1 MQMSILESFLGVE
14 RSDKLIACLVQDI
27 IDGFENPK
35 EAELN
40 DLFAWII
47 DDKIGSNPAIQVI
60 QEADDDA
67 IGEIIARLIV
77 ELDWQSRQGRDYAA
91 KMQAFALYL
100 ADWVL
105 AHNDEEEEETPED
118 DYQE

>member
-1 MQMSILESFLGVE
+1 MQMSILESFLGAD
-14 RSDKLIACLVQDI
+14 RADKLIACIIQDI
-27 IDGFENPK
+27 TDGFENPK
-35 EAELN
+35 ESELEE
-40 DLFAWII
+40 LFAWIV
-47 DDKIGSNPAIQVI
+47 DDKIGSNPAVQVI

-91 KMQAFALYL
+91 KMQAFAAYL

-105 AHNDEEEEETPED
+105 AHDEEDQEDEYEE
-118 DYQE
+118 

>member
-1 MQMSILESFLGVE
+1 MQMSILESFLGAD
-14 RSDKLIACLVQDI
+14 RADKLVACIIQDI

-35 EAELN
+35 EAELE
-40 DLFAWII
+40 DLFAWIV

-91 KMQAFALYL
+91 KMQAFATYL

-105 AHNDEEEEETPED
+105 AHDDEDEEEPEE
-118 DYQE
+118 DYAE

>member
-1 MQMSILESFLGVE
+1 MQMSILESFLGAD
-14 RSDKLIACLVQDI
+14 RADKLIACIVQDI

-35 EAELN
+35 ESEIEEQ
-40 DLFAWII
+40 FAWIV
-47 DDKIGSNPAIQVI
+47 DDKIGTNPAVQVI

-91 KMQAFALYL
+91 KMQAFAAYL

-105 AHNDEEEEETPED
+105 AHEDEDSEEEYEE
-118 DYQE
+118 

>member
-1 MQMSILESFLGVE
+1 MQMSILESFLGAD
-14 RSDKLIACLVQDI
+14 RADKLVACIMQDI
-27 IDGFENPK
+27 VDGFENPK
-35 EAELN
+35 ESELEE
-40 DLFAWII
+40 LFAWIV

-77 ELDWQSRQGRDYAA
+77 ELDWQSRQGRDYAS
-91 KMQAFALYL
+91 KMQAFAAYL

-105 AHNDEEEEETPED
+105 AHEDEEDSEEEYE
-118 DYQE
+118 E

>member
-1 MQMSILESFLGVE
+1 MQMSILDSFLGAD
-14 RSDKLIACLVQDI
+14 RSDKLVACIMQDI
-27 IDGFENPK
+27 VDGFENPK
-35 EAELN
+35 EPELE
-40 DLFAWII
+40 DLFAWIV

-91 KMQAFALYL
+91 KMQAFAAYL

-105 AHNDEEEEETPED
+105 AHDDDEDSEEEYEG
-118 DYQE
+118 

>member
-1 MQMSILESFLGVE
+1 MQMSILESFLGAE
-14 RSDKLIACLVQDI
+14 RADKLIACLVQDI

-35 EAELN
+35 EAEIEA
-40 DLFAWII
+40 LFSWIV
-47 DDKIGSNPAIQVI
+47 DDKIGSNPAVQVI

-91 KMQAFALYL
+91 RMQAFAAYL

-105 AHNDEEEEETPED
+105 AHDEDEEPAEDEE
-118 DYQE
+118 

>member
-1 MQMSILESFLGVE
+1 MQMSILESFLGAD
-14 RSDKLIACLVQDI
+14 RADKLIACIVQDI

-35 EAELN
+35 ESEIEEQ
-40 DLFAWII
+40 FTWIV
-47 DDKIGSNPAIQVI
+47 DDKIGTNPAVQVI

-91 KMQAFALYL
+91 KMQAFAAYL

-105 AHNDEEEEETPED
+105 AHEDEEDSEEEYE
-118 DYQE
+118 E